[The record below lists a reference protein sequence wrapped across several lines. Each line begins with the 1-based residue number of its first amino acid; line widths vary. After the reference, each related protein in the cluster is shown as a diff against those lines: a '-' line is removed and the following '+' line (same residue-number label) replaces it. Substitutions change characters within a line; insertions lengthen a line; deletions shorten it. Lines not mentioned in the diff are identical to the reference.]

1 MGNKMGNDAIDAID
15 ANGGANSDLTY
26 ALHSSNGDLDV
37 VGGTVADRARHQRW
51 DPREKARI
59 TAESFEPG
67 ASVSAVARRNGVSLG
82 LLHYWRR
89 QVRDSGRVEELRFVP
104 LQIEEPGTRVPVPA
118 GAIELEIA
126 DIRIRLHGAVD
137 ASQLRSVLAAVRQ

>member
-1 MGNKMGNDAIDAID
+1 MDSDMID
-15 ANGGANSDLTY
+15 ANGGATSDLTY
-26 ALHSSNGDLDV
+26 ASHSSNGDFDAV
-37 VGGTVADRARHQRW
+37 EGVVADRPRHQRW

-104 LQIEEPGTRVPVPA
+104 LQIEEPGPSAPVPA
-118 GAIELEIA
+118 GMIELECA

-137 ASQLRSVLAAVRQ
+137 ASQLRSVLAAVRT

>member
-1 MGNKMGNDAIDAID
+1 MDNDAIDTT
-15 ANGGANSDLTY
+15 GGANVDLTC
-26 ALHSSNGDLDV
+26 ASHSPNGDFDAVEGL
-37 VGGTVADRARHQRW
+37 VADRPRHQRW

-104 LQIEEPGTRVPVPA
+104 LQIEEPAPFVPVSA
-118 GAIELEIA
+118 GTIELEFA
-126 DIRIRLHGAVD
+126 DVRIRLHGAVD
-137 ASQLRSVLAAVRQ
+137 ASQLRSVLAAVRA